1 MTELARCRET
11 KESVMTAKV
20 NNTGEYNI
28 KKGGYHPQAGYGFR
42 YRDQKYDFWFH
53 VQLEKRVSPDYDLV
67 IRTASVNRFS
77 GADPVVARQ
86 DVPVIEDNI
95 RRHFGN
101 VSLFGGP
108 RTSAN
113 PAPSR
118 IVFAWRFRHDD
129 RC

>member
-28 KKGGYHPQAGYGFR
+28 KKGGYHPQAGYAFH
-42 YRDQKYDFWFH
+42 YRDEKYDFWFH
-53 VQLEKRVSPDYDLV
+53 IQLEERVSPDFDLV

-77 GADPVVARQ
+77 GPDPVVAPQ
-86 DVPVIEDNI
+86 DVAVIEDNI
-95 RRHFGN
+95 RRYFRS
-101 VSLFGGP
+101 VDLFGRP
-108 RTSAN
+108 ITPAN
-113 PAPSR
+113 PPHKR